1 MVNTETTYLGITL
14 RNPVVVSS
22 SALSNTVDKIRKI
35 EENGAGAVVLKSLF
49 EEQINYD
56 AYTLSKGT
64 DYPEA
69 VDYVNYYIK
78 NNSVENYLKLI
89 REAKE
94 EVSIPIFASI
104 NCISSSRWVEFAKRI
119 EDAGADGLEVNVFIL
134 PMDKN
139 AKADKY
145 ENIYYELADKLNDT
159 IDIPFAF
166 KLGSHF
172 TNLVGV
178 VERLNALDVPGV
190 VLFNRFYE
198 PDIDP
203 ESMEFTSAS
212 IFSSPAD
219 LRHSLRWVGI
229 VSSKVQKIDIAA
241 STGVHDGKA
250 VVKQL
255 LAGADVVQICSTIYK
270 NGFGQIRNI
279 LDEMTEWMKNQSFDN
294 IDAFRGRMSY
304 KNLKDPVV
312 YERSQFMRY
321 FSSIQ

>member
-1 MVNTETTYLGITL
+1 MINTETTYLGIKL
-14 RNPVVVSS
+14 RNPVIVSS
-22 SALSNTVDKIRKI
+22 SGLSNSIEKIRKI

-56 AYTLSKGT
+56 ASTLAKGT

-69 VDYVNYYIK
+69 VDYVNYYIR

-89 REAKE
+89 RQAKQ
-94 EVSIPIFASI
+94 EVSIPVFASI
-104 NCISSSRWVEFAKRI
+104 NCISASRWVEFAKKI
-119 EDAGADGLEVNVFIL
+119 EEAGADGLEVNVFIL

-145 ENIYYELADKLNDT
+145 ENVYYELADKLNDT
-159 IDIPFAF
+159 IKIPFAF
-166 KLGSHF
+166 KLASHF

-198 PDIDP
+198 PDIDTD
-203 ESMEFTSAS
+203 SLDFTSAEV
-212 IFSSPAD
+212 FSSPSD

-255 LAGADVVQICSTIYK
+255 LAGARAVQICSTIYK
-270 NGFGQIRNI
+270 NGFVQIRNI
-279 LDEMTEWMKNQSFDN
+279 VDEMNSWMERQSFKS
-294 IDAFRGRMSY
+294 IDEFRGKLSY
-304 KNLKDPVV
+304 KSLKDPLI

>member
-1 MVNTETTYLGITL
+1 MINTETTYLGIQL

-22 SALSNTVDKIRKI
+22 SALSDTVDKIRKM

-56 AYTLSKGT
+56 AATLAKGT

-78 NNSVENYLKLI
+78 HNSVENYLKLI

-94 EVSIPIFASI
+94 KVSIPIFASI
-104 NCISSSRWVEFAKRI
+104 NCISSSRWIEFSKRI
-119 EDAGADGLEVNVFIL
+119 EEAGADGLEVNVFIL
-134 PMDKN
+134 PLDKN

-145 ENIYYELADKLNDT
+145 ENIYFELADKLKDT
-159 IDIPFAF
+159 ISIPFAF
-166 KLGSHF
+166 KIGCHF
-172 TNLVGV
+172 TNLVGM

-190 VLFNRFYE
+190 VLLNRFYE

-203 ESMEFTSAS
+203 DTMEFTSAPV
-212 IFSSPAD
+212 FSSPED
-219 LRHSLRWVGI
+219 IRHSLRWVGI
-229 VSSKVQKIDIAA
+229 ISSKVQKIDIAA
-241 STGVHDGKA
+241 STGVHDGRA
-250 VVKQL
+250 LVKQL
-255 LAGADVVQICSTIYK
+255 LAGADAVQICSTIYK
-270 NGFGQIRNI
+270 NGFGQIRQI
-279 LDEMTEWMKNQSFDN
+279 LDELKEWMEAHSFSK
-294 IDAFRGRMSY
+294 IDDFQGKMSY
-304 KNLKDPVV
+304 KNLKDPLV

>member
-1 MVNTETTYLGITL
+1 MINTETTYLGIPL
-14 RNPVVVSS
+14 RNPVIVSS
-22 SALSNTVDKIRKI
+22 SALSSTIDKILKI

-56 AYTLSKGT
+56 AATLAKGT

-69 VDYVNYYIK
+69 VDYVNYYIR

-89 REAKE
+89 REAKQK
-94 EVSIPIFASI
+94 VSIPVFASI
-104 NCISSSRWVEFAKRI
+104 NCISSKRWVEFAKKI
-119 EDAGADGLEVNVFIL
+119 EEAGADGLEVNVFIL
-134 PMDKN
+134 PLDKN

-145 ENIYYELADKLNDT
+145 ENIYYELADKLKDT
-159 IDIPFAF
+159 ISIPFAF
-166 KLGSHF
+166 KLSSHF

-178 VERLNALDVPGV
+178 VERLNSLDVPGV

-203 ESMEFTSAS
+203 ETMEFTSAS
-212 IFSSPAD
+212 VFSSPAD

-255 LAGADVVQICSTIYK
+255 LAGAEAVQICSTIYR
-270 NGFGQIRNI
+270 NGFGQIHRI
-279 LDEMTEWMKNQSFDN
+279 LDEFKEWMESHSFET
-294 IDAFRGRMSY
+294 IDQFRGKLNY
-304 KNLKDPVV
+304 KNFKDPLV

-321 FSSIQ
+321 FSSIE

>member
-1 MVNTETTYLGITL
+1 MINTETTYLGIQL

-22 SALSNTVDKIRKI
+22 SALSNTVDKIRKM
-35 EENGAGAVVLKSLF
+35 EENGAGAVILKSLF

-56 AYTLSKGT
+56 ADTLAKGT

-69 VDYVNYYIK
+69 LDYVNYYIRH
-78 NNSVENYLKLI
+78 NSVEHYLKLI

-94 EVSIPIFASI
+94 KVSIPIFASI
-104 NCISSSRWVEFAKRI
+104 NCISSSRWIEFARRI
-119 EDAGADGLEVNVFIL
+119 EEAGADGLEVNVFIL
-134 PMDKN
+134 PLDKN

-145 ENIYYELADKLNDT
+145 ENIYFELADKLKDT
-159 IDIPFAF
+159 ISIPFAF
-166 KLGSHF
+166 KLSSHF
-172 TNLVGV
+172 TNLVGM
-178 VERLNALDVPGV
+178 VERLNSLKVPGV

-203 ESMEFTSAS
+203 DTMEFTTAPV
-212 IFSSPAD
+212 FSSPED
-219 LRHSLRWVGI
+219 LRLSLRWVGI
-229 VSSKVQKIDIAA
+229 VSSKVKKIDIAA
-241 STGVHDGKA
+241 STGVHDGEA

-255 LAGADVVQICSTIYK
+255 LAGADAVQICSTIYK
-270 NGFGQIRNI
+270 NGFGQIRKI
-279 LDEMTEWMKNQSFDN
+279 VDELKAWMDKQSFKKIED
-294 IDAFRGRMSY
+294 FQGKLSY

>member
-1 MVNTETTYLGITL
+1 MINTETTYLGIQL
-14 RNPVVVSS
+14 SNPVVVSS
-22 SALSNTVDKIRKI
+22 SALSSTVDKIRKI

-56 AYTLSKGT
+56 ADTLAKGT

-69 VDYVNYYIK
+69 VDYVNYYIR

-94 EVSIPIFASI
+94 NVSIPVFASI

-119 EDAGADGLEVNVFIL
+119 EEAGADGLEVNVFIL
-134 PMDKN
+134 PLDKN

-145 ENIYYELADKLNDT
+145 ESIYYALAEKLKGTLN
-159 IDIPFAF
+159 IPFAF
-166 KLGSHF
+166 KLSSHF

-203 ESMEFTSAS
+203 ETMEFTSAPV
-212 IFSSPAD
+212 FSSPED
-219 LRHSLRWVGI
+219 LRYSLRWVGI

-255 LAGADVVQICSTIYK
+255 LAGADAVQICSTIYK
-270 NGFGQIRNI
+270 NGFIQIRNI
-279 LDEMTEWMKNQSFDN
+279 LDELKEWMENHSFDTVEQ
-294 IDAFRGRMSY
+294 FRGKMSY
-304 KNLKDPVV
+304 RNLQDPLV

>member
-1 MVNTETTYLGITL
+1 MINTETTYLGIEL
-14 RNPVVVSS
+14 SNPVVVSS
-22 SALSNTVDKIRKI
+22 SALSNNVDKIRKI

-56 AYTLSKGT
+56 AATLSKGT

-69 VDYVNYYIK
+69 VDYVNYYIR

-89 REAKE
+89 REAKQS
-94 EVSIPIFASI
+94 VSIPVFASI

-119 EDAGADGLEVNVFIL
+119 EEAGADGLEVNVFIL
-134 PMDKN
+134 PLDKN

-145 ENIYYELADKLNDT
+145 ENIYYELAEKLKDT
-159 IDIPFAF
+159 ISIPFAF

-178 VERLNALDVPGV
+178 VERLNAMDVPGV

-203 ESMEFTSAS
+203 ETMEFTSAPV
-212 IFSSPAD
+212 FSSPED

-255 LAGADVVQICSTIYK
+255 LAGAGAVQICSTIYK
-270 NGFGQIRNI
+270 NGFVQIRNI
-279 LDEMTEWMKNQSFDN
+279 VDELKEWMENNSFDT
-294 IDAFRGRMSY
+294 IDQFRGKMSY
-304 KNLKDPVV
+304 RNLKDPVV